1 VTDLT
6 LVPTWARAA
15 YVCFIIDVFSRMI
28 VGWKVA
34 SHMRTETF
42 LDAKEMASGSTAQ
55 RLNGN
60 LGDVPPGGV
69 RSNAPCWG

>member
-42 LDAKEMASGSTAQ
+42 LDAKEMTSGSTET
-55 RLNGN
+55 
-60 LGDVPPGGV
+60 
-69 RSNAPCWG
+69 